1 MQVWPYGVGVMS
13 CLTPG
18 GMDDHSHALRLM
30 NSLCNEITPNVPFP
44 ATTPLMGKGHGHYVF
59 RDEDTGEE
67 IFQLMKRSRMTG
79 YTEFGMPGPSDLSTI
94 KKCIPE
100 EELFPPREGTAW
112 EVHHAFNA
120 WSKDTWLCTQTLE
133 HYFGEAKALDELIRN
148 GQLLQGEG
156 IKFMYEEAR
165 RQKPYCSMALHW
177 CFNEPWPTAAN
188 NSIINWP
195 DSPKP
200 AYYSAA
206 ASCRP
211 VLASAAF
218 EKFVWEENEL

>member
-1 MQVWPYGVGVMS
+1 
-13 CLTPG
+13 
-18 GMDDHSHALRLM
+18 MDDHSHALRLM

-100 EELFPPREGTAW
+100 EVLFPPREGTAW

-200 AYYSAA
+200 AYYSAT

-211 VLASAAF
+211 VLVSAAF